1 MINRFT
7 GRSRG
12 FGFVEMST
20 QEEAEQAI
28 VPLYETDLGGRILGV
43 NEARPFE
50 EKRPFRSD
58 PPIDLEPNSTT
69 QSFQA
74 MFFQWP
80 FIRMGNHTGA

>member
-1 MINRFT
+1 MADRFT

-28 VPLYETDLGGRILGV
+28 NPLHGTDLEEEYWWSTKPVRLKKNGRSGP
-43 NEARPFE
+43 AHT
-50 EKRPFRSD
+50 
-58 PPIDLEPNSTT
+58 IDLEPNNTT

-74 MFFQWP
+74 MFFQRP
-80 FIRMGNHTGA
+80 FIRM